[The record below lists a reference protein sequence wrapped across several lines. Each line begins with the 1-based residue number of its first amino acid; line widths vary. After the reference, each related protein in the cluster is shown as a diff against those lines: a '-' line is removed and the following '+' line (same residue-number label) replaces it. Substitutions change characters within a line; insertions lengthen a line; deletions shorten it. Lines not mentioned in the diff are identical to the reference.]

1 MIENKKLNLLKRK
14 QMLEKVGLSRMTVEK
29 MINNGDFPRPVNPT
43 TRDLAWVEY
52 EIDEWILGLIKAR
65 ASETEAA

>member
-1 MIENKKLNLLKRK
+1 MQKIRLLKRK

-43 TRDLAWVEY
+43 TRDLAWVEF
-52 EIDEWILGLIKAR
+52 EIDDWILGLIKAR
-65 ASETEAA
+65 AANAETV